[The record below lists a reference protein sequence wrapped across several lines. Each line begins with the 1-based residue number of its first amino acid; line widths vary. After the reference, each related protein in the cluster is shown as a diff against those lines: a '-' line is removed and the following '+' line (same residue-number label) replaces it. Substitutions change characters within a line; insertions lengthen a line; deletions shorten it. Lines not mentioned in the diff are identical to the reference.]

1 MSIHIQSRLGDYL
14 YLAMGDCNGHKVV
27 IAVGYTY
34 GYADKKA
41 KQFEEASQGTVKYI
55 DISVVKSGDKEK
67 CKTLKKLV

>member
-67 CKTLKKLV
+67 CKTLEKVV